1 MEDVMRTECNE
12 SQMRALVSG
21 LDQSPVVLIQAR
33 PPCGPLVGAETR
45 MPLISPPLSGM
56 HVSAPTLISPSQP
69 VPAMIMMLRA

>member
-1 MEDVMRTECNE
+1 MRTECNE

-33 PPCGPLVGAETR
+33 PPCGPLVGGGGR
-45 MPLISPPLSGM
+45 PRP
-56 HVSAPTLISPSQP
+56 VSAPTLISPSQP